1 MIKEMEFTDA
11 VRFAKACQCYFR
23 PEFSDNW
30 ISSSDFTWV
39 SRYGVPVKDIYDSIR
54 YVNLDPSITTAKRWE
69 FLISDELYGKIQKR
83 IQEMN
88 KEKVETVSKASTEQF
103 PSPVRLCDLKSKDMF
118 RLADDVHSGWYCVL
132 GNDWDGR
139 ISVSNFEENPDSNY
153 YQFRQNILV
162 YKTDKNGEIVD
173 ATSEV

>member
-1 MIKEMEFTDA
+1 
-11 VRFAKACQCYFR
+11 
-23 PEFSDNW
+23 
-30 ISSSDFTWV
+30 
-39 SRYGVPVKDIYDSIR
+39 
-54 YVNLDPSITTAKRWE
+54 
-69 FLISDELYGKIQKR
+69 
-83 IQEMN
+83 MN
-88 KEKVETVSKASTEQF
+88 KSKIETVSKASTEQF

-132 GNDWDGR
+132 GKDWDGR

-153 YQFRQNILV
+153 YQFKPNTLV

>member
-11 VRFAKACQCYFR
+11 ARFAKACRCHFR

-39 SRYGVPVKDIYDSIR
+39 SRYGIPLKDMYDSIR
-54 YVNLDPSITTAKRWE
+54 YVKLDPSITTAKRWE

-88 KEKVETVSKASTEQF
+88 KENSKASTEKF
-103 PSPVRLCDLKSKDMF
+103 PSPVRLCDLKNKDMF

-132 GNDWDGR
+132 GKDLDGK

-153 YQFRQNILV
+153 YQFKPNTLV

>member
-11 VRFAKACQCYFR
+11 VRFAKTCKCYFR

-39 SRYGVPVKDIYDSIR
+39 SRYGVPVKDMYDSIR
-54 YVNLDPSITTAKRWE
+54 YIKLDPSITTAKRWE

-88 KEKVETVSKASTEQF
+88 KENSKSSTEQF

-132 GNDWDGR
+132 GKDLDGK

-153 YQFRQNILV
+153 YQFKPNTLV

>member
-1 MIKEMEFTDA
+1 MIKEIEFTDA
-11 VRFAKACQCYFR
+11 ARFAKACRCYFR

-39 SRYGVPVKDIYDSIR
+39 SRYGVPVKDMYDSIR
-54 YVNLDPSITTAKRWE
+54 YVKLDPSITTAKRWK
-69 FLISDELYGKIQKR
+69 FLISDEMYGRIQKR

-88 KEKVETVSKASTEQF
+88 KAKAETVSETSAEQF
-103 PSPVRLCDLKSKDMF
+103 PSPVRLCDLKSGDKF
-118 RLADDVHSGWYCVL
+118 RLADDVNKGLYCVL
-132 GNDWDGR
+132 GKDYDGM
-139 ISVSNFEENPDSNY
+139 ISVSNFEEHPDSNY
-153 YQFRQNILV
+153 YKIRPGALV

>member
-11 VRFAKACQCYFR
+11 VRFAKACQCCFR

-39 SRYGVPVKDIYDSIR
+39 SRYGVPVKDMYDSIR
-54 YVNLDPSITTAKRWE
+54 YIKLDPSITTAKRWE
-69 FLISDELYGKIQKR
+69 FLISDELYNKIQNR

-88 KEKVETVSKASTEQF
+88 KAKIETVSKASTEQF
-103 PSPVRLCDLKSKDMF
+103 PSPVRLCTLKNGDMF
-118 RLADDVHSGWYCVL
+118 KLANDTNNGWYC
-132 GNDWDGR
+132 
-139 ISVSNFEENPDSNY
+139 NFGWGYDRYIHCANYCKNPDDYSDFFAPNT
-153 YQFRQNILV
+153 LV
-162 YKTDKNGEIVD
+162 YKTDKNGEIVG

>member
-11 VRFAKACQCYFR
+11 VRFAKACKCYFR

-39 SRYGVPVKDIYDSIR
+39 SRYGVPVKDMYDSIR
-54 YVNLDPSITTAKRWE
+54 YVKLDPSITTAKRWE
-69 FLISDELYGKIQKR
+69 FLISDELYDKIQKR

-88 KEKVETVSKASTEQF
+88 KSKVETVSKASTEQF
-103 PSPVRLCDLKSKDMF
+103 HSPVRLCDLKSSDMF

-132 GNDWDGR
+132 GKDLDGR

-153 YQFRQNILV
+153 YQFKPNTLV

>member
-39 SRYGVPVKDIYDSIR
+39 SRYGVPVKDMYDSIR
-54 YVNLDPSITTAKRWE
+54 YVKLDPSITTAKRWE

-88 KEKVETVSKASTEQF
+88 EAKVETVNETSTEQF

-118 RLADDVHSGWYCVL
+118 RLADDVHKGLYCIL
-132 GNDWDGR
+132 GKDRDGQ
-139 ISVSNFEENPDSNY
+139 ISVSNFEESPDSNY
-153 YQFRQNILV
+153 YKFRPNTLV
-162 YKTDKNGEIVD
+162 YKTDKSGEIVD